1 MTIKKITLFTLFF
14 LLLIIVSLK
23 ALDYVFFKIYGL
35 GSPVIY
41 KSSKFYGYSLEPNQN
56 IQRRGKSIIIN
67 DYGMRSSQNWNSQ
80 KNKESL
86 KILFLGDSVTY
97 GGSVVNNNETF
108 SEIVCEKLN
117 ISKHVYAA
125 CGNWGVNGYSLFSI
139 IRRIQYKNI
148 NNEDLLVITLIGN
161 NFSRTFH
168 NPLSQPFWTKKIDNY
183 FPSLTE
189 LILIFMDRFR
199 NKIKYDL
206 GSEIDNST
214 LDYKYYNNLI
224 DELYYVQRRIKN
236 IYYFSPSLNELNGSE
251 NYNDIK
257 NIIKK
262 FPNFIDLSNIKYD
275 SKENLYFD
283 HIHLNKKGH
292 EVYANFM
299 SKKIEELVT
308 NQ

>member
-14 LLLIIVSLK
+14 SLLIIISLK
-23 ALDYVFFKIYGL
+23 GIDYVFFKIYGL
-35 GSPVIY
+35 GNPVIY
-41 KSSKFYGYSLEPNQN
+41 KSSKFYGYSLKPNQN
-56 IQRRGKSIIIN
+56 IKRRGKSIIIN
-67 DYGMRSSQNWNSQ
+67 DYGMRSSKNWNSQ

-97 GGSVVNNNETF
+97 GGSAVNNNEIF

-117 ISKHVYAA
+117 ISKYVNTT

-189 LILIFMDRFR
+189 LILIFIDRFR
-199 NKIKYDL
+199 NKIKYNL
-206 GSEIDNST
+206 GTEVDNSK
-214 LDYKYYNNLI
+214 LDNKYY
-224 DELYYVQRRIKN
+224 K
-236 IYYFSPSLNELNGSE
+236 
-251 NYNDIK
+251 
-257 NIIKK
+257 
-262 FPNFIDLSNIKYD
+262 
-275 SKENLYFD
+275 
-283 HIHLNKKGH
+283 
-292 EVYANFM
+292 
-299 SKKIEELVT
+299 KKISKFY
-308 NQ
+308 